1 MSYPSGYKAL
11 NLFLWFVMVRKDVSG
26 CRARNHS
33 EPRFGWAWA
42 QIPTNLFL
50 SCECALLLVIFPSYL
65 IRRDDWICV
74 CGVIKRCFSKVL
86 SSGHSCYCPVES
98 EVFVVLCVVFVVFDT
113 K

>member
-1 MSYPSGYKAL
+1 M
-11 NLFLWFVMVRKDVSG
+11 FLWFVMVRIDVSG
-26 CRARNHS
+26 FRARNQP

-42 QIPTNLFL
+42 HVSQEIPTNLFVF
-50 SCECALLLVIFPSYL
+50 CECALLLVIFPSYL

>member
-1 MSYPSGYKAL
+1 MYLGAGPGTIP
-11 NLFLWFVMVRKDVSG
+11 
-26 CRARNHS
+26 